1 MPWWLLPLVYLI
13 GIVTSGICKRRLH
26 KVAVA
31 KLKAFDEVKRGS
43 GKPIVEARK
52 KAELAASALDFG
64 DKSGAKKFLYEALS
78 LIDN

>member
-1 MPWWLLPLVYLI
+1 MFYLF
-13 GIVTSGICKRRLH
+13 GVVTSGMCKRRLH

-31 KLKAFDEVKRGS
+31 KMKAMDEVKVGSS
-43 GKPIVEARK
+43 GKPLIDARK

-64 DKSGAKKFLYEALS
+64 DKTGAKKFLYEALS